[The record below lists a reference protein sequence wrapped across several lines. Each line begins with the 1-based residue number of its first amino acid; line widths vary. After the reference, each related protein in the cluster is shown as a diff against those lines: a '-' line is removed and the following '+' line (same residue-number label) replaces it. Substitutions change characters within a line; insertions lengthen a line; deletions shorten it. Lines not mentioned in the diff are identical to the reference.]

1 MLFKELEE
9 KDKQIEDLKKELST
23 YENNELWALGCA
35 EKKIKE
41 LREANK
47 SLSLL
52 QATTLVALEY
62 ADLLKKNDSSADNL
76 RVQVKEYLEDAAK
89 AKGERDYYKRELERI
104 KADLKSGQTNLF
116 D

>member
-1 MLFKELEE
+1 MGNHIKLTICGTDYRLVTDDSPEYSL
-9 KDKQIEDLKKELST
+9 
-23 YENNELWALGCA
+23 ALGIEV
-35 EKKIKE
+35 EKKINE

-47 SLSLL
+47 SLSLI

-89 AKGERDYYKRELERI
+89 AKGERDYYKRELERV

>member
-1 MLFKELEE
+1 MGNHIKLTICGTDYRLVTDDNPEYALALALEV
-9 KDKQIEDLKKELST
+9 
-23 YENNELWALGCA
+23 
-35 EKKIKE
+35 EKKINA
-41 LREANK
+41 LREASK

-89 AKGERDYYKRELERI
+89 AEGERDYYKRELERL

>member
-1 MLFKELEE
+1 MGNHIKLTICGTDYRLVTDDNPEYALALALEV
-9 KDKQIEDLKKELST
+9 
-23 YENNELWALGCA
+23 
-35 EKKIKE
+35 EKKINA
-41 LREANK
+41 LRESSK

-89 AKGERDYYKRELERI
+89 AKGERDYYKRELERL

>member
-1 MLFKELEE
+1 MGNHIKLTICGTDYRLVTDDSPEYSL
-9 KDKQIEDLKKELST
+9 
-23 YENNELWALGCA
+23 ALGIEV
-35 EKKIKE
+35 EKKINA
-41 LREANK
+41 LRDANK

-76 RVQVKEYLEDAAK
+76 RIQVKEYLEDAAK
-89 AKGERDYYKRELERI
+89 AKGERDYYKRELDRI